1 MTLFFYG
8 TLRHPP
14 LLAAVLGRDPGPLP
28 AARLPGHEVRWVAGH
43 HIPMI
48 VEGGAGADGVVYA
61 PSSGERARL
70 DAYEAGFAFGT
81 RTVEVTAAGGPV
93 RAEVYWPDTARFV
106 PGAPFVLADWA
117 ARWGGTA
124 PEAAAEFLCRL
135 ERGEPAEDARR
146 FFPAMEARAWA
157 RQLAR
162 AHPGRADLR
171 QPGNPV
177 EVLKEHEGFHG
188 FFRFRHLDLRHR
200 PFAGDW
206 TPPFTREC
214 YIGFDA
220 ALVLPYDPATD
231 EVLLIEQL
239 RLAASLRGDPNPMC
253 LEPVAGLIEGGESPE
268 DTARREAREEAGIE
282 VGELIPVLR
291 SYPSPGYSTEFHH
304 AFVGLADLAGAHMRR
319 GGAEGEM
326 EDIRSHVLP
335 LDAAVALIGTGELT
349 ATPVAMLLLWLARER
364 DRGRFAR

>member
-14 LLAAVLGRDPGPLP
+14 LLAAVIGRDLGPLP
-28 AARLPGHEVRWVAGH
+28 AARLPGHEVRWVQGH

-48 VEGGAGADGVVYA
+48 VTGGAGAEGVLFA
-61 PSSGERARL
+61 PSAAERARL
-70 DAYEAGFAFGT
+70 DAYEAGFAFGMGPFE
-81 RTVEVTAAGGPV
+81 VETHEGPV
-93 RAEVYWPDTARFV
+93 TAEVYWPDPVRLV
-106 PGAPFVLADWA
+106 PGPPFVLADWA
-117 ARWGGTA
+117 ELWGETA
-124 PEAAAEFLCRL
+124 PEAAAEYLDRL
-135 ERGEPAEDARR
+135 DRGEPEETARR

-162 AHPGRADLR
+162 AHPGRAEVR
-171 QPGNPV
+171 QPGNPLEIV
-177 EVLKEHEGFHG
+177 AEHDGFRG

-200 PFAGDW
+200 TFAGDW

-220 ALVLPYDPATD
+220 ALMLPYDPATD

-253 LEPVAGLIEGGESPE
+253 LEPVAGLIEAGESPE

-282 VGELIPVLR
+282 LEELIPVLR

-304 AFVGLADLAGAHMRR
+304 AFIGLTHLAGAHMRM

-326 EDIRSHVLP
+326 EDIRSHVMP
-335 LDAAVALIGTGELT
+335 LDAAVDLIGTGELT
-349 ATPVAMLLLWLARER
+349 VTPLAMLLLWLARER
-364 DRGRFAR
+364 DRGRFAD